1 MEEPWDVDDVDN
13 VEEPRDVD
21 DVDNVESGEEEL
33 LVFGPDFLIPVE
45 TEEDMGDLNTCES
58 SAGLDELM
66 TDDDENDDD
75 DATPADDDD
84 ADDDDKFS
92 LSVHP
97 LGLALMASTLGFSLA
112 SCSPVNSFP
121 ASSLQFALVFTKS
134 LCN

>member
-1 MEEPWDVDDVDN
+1 M
-13 VEEPRDVD
+13 EEPRDVD
-21 DVDNVESGEEEL
+21 DVDNVESGKEEL

-58 SAGLDELM
+58 SAGLDDELM
-66 TDDDENDDD
+66 TDDDDDD
-75 DATPADDDD
+75 DAAAADDD
-84 ADDDDKFS
+84 ADDDDTFS

-97 LGLALMASTLGFSLA
+97 LGLALMASTLGFSFA
-112 SCSPVNSFP
+112 SCSPVSCFP

>member
-1 MEEPWDVDDVDN
+1 M
-13 VEEPRDVD
+13 EEPRDVD
-21 DVDNVESGEEEL
+21 DVDNVENGEEEL

-58 SAGLDELM
+58 SAGLDDELM
-66 TDDDENDDD
+66 TDDDVDDVD
-75 DATPADDDD
+75 DVDDDD
-84 ADDDDKFS
+84 ADDDTFS